1 MTSLEQR
8 ILKLKATLHDI
19 TKSHD
24 EMVVEHNATVQEFQQ
39 AVTRNQNRF
48 QQLRGAI
55 SELEEMQKEEKNS
68 ANK

>member
-24 EMVVEHNATVQEFQQ
+24 EMVAEHNANVQKFQE
-39 AVTRNQNRF
+39 AVTRNQTQF

-55 SELEEMQKEEKNS
+55 NELEEMQREEQS